1 MTVDLA
7 GRTALVTGASRG
19 IGRAVAE
26 RLGEAGACVAVHYAR
41 SRGGAEALA
50 ERLGNGSRAFGADL
64 EQAGAAQA
72 LWDDVLGAFGRL
84 DVVVANAGVF
94 ESAPP
99 EGPLDEWLA
108 SWDRTLA
115 VNLRSVAEL
124 GRAAL
129 LHARDR
135 REGGVAAPSPSEVT
149 VRLVTVSS
157 RAAFRGD
164 DPDFLAYAASKGGV
178 VALTKSL
185 ARAGGGLAAF
195 GVAPGFTRTDMAADF
210 IATHGEAAARG
221 GAALDRLTEPDD
233 VAPTVVFLASGLAD
247 HATGTTVDV
256 NAASYV
262 R

>member
-1 MTVDLA
+1 MTIDLG
-7 GRTALVTGASRG
+7 GRVALVTGASRG
-19 IGRAVAE
+19 IGRAVA
-26 RLGEAGACVAVHYAR
+26 LGLGRAGATVAAHYGQNRDAADDVAV
-41 SRGGAEALA
+41 EV
-50 ERLGNGSRAFGADL
+50 GNGSRAFGADL
-64 EQAGAAQA
+64 EAAGAATTLWQA
-72 LWDDVLGAFGRL
+72 VAGAYGRV
-84 DVVVANAGVF
+84 DIVVANAGIF
-94 ESAPP
+94 ERADL
-99 EGPLDEWLA
+99 EDDLDGWLA
-108 SWDRTLA
+108 TWDRTMS

-124 GRAAL
+124 ARCAA

-135 REGGVAAPSPSEVT
+135 VEAGVADDSGVA

-164 DPDFLAYAASKGGV
+164 DPEYLAYAASKGGV

-185 ARAGGGLAAF
+185 ARAGRGLAAF
-195 GVAPGFTRTDMAADF
+195 GVAPGFTETDMAAPYV
-210 IATHGEAAARG
+210 AQAGEEAIVAQG
-221 GAALDRLTEPDD
+221 ALDRLTAPDD

>member
-1 MTVDLA
+1 MTLDLD

-19 IGRAVAE
+19 IGRAVAR
-26 RLGEAGACVAVHYAR
+26 RLAEAGATVGVHYGR
-41 SRGGAEALA
+41 SRDEAEALA
-50 ERLGNGSRAFGADL
+50 EALANGSRPFAADL
-64 EQAGAAQA
+64 AEAGAGQA
-72 LWDDVLGAFGRL
+72 LWAAALDAFGRL

-94 ESAPP
+94 EAAPLD
-99 EGPLDEWLA
+99 GPLDDWLRV
-108 SWDRTLA
+108 WDRTLA

-124 GRAAL
+124 GRAASA
-129 LHARDR
+129 HARAR
-135 REGGVAAPSPSEVT
+135 REAGEEGVT

-164 DPDFLAYAASKGGV
+164 DPEFLAYAASKGGV

-195 GVAPGFTRTDMAADF
+195 GVAPGFTRTDMAAPY
-210 IATHGEAAARG
+210 IAAHGEAAAAQG
-221 GAALDRLTEPDD
+221 VALDRLTEPDD

-256 NAASYV
+256 NGASYV